1 MNRDEIRA
9 VIDGVTGAP
18 VTGQVA
24 AVVPAIVDALDLAI
38 NPPAPDDAKRNK
50 RVIEADETR

>member
-1 MNRDEIRA
+1 MDKADIRR

-18 VTGQVA
+18 DTGAVA
-24 AVVPAIVDALDLAI
+24 AVVPAIVDALDAAL
-38 NPPAPDDAKRNK
+38 NPAAPVQATRAK